1 MLEMLMGLL
10 LAVVLAM
17 LVFRAT
23 GASAHSFGR
32 LQDELQLQEARR
44 HILTQLEKIICYD
57 AQRVIRLQE
66 NGQITCTMVDAC
78 KRVTIYSEKQGLYKK
93 TSKNNGIGVNPVS
106 LEGVGVTGWQLQ
118 PDSEPVTVTSESIYS
133 SDGFIDYLKVT
144 AAAANH
150 AGAVQRLH
158 RIRVSF
164 GPQMQALAAKGVL
177 AGRSLTGGEYL
188 QQAALYTSIEEVRL
202 PQMSFLRN
210 KCPSVLNKK
219 AVAEVGLS
227 ARFYYLKNNNSLL
240 LGREGLHGPT
250 MIVNPYSI
258 TTAKGSYYP
267 DRLVLISE
275 NGNIKLSAGTRLAQ
289 ALVLAKGMVTICEG
303 CQLNGFVMADK
314 IVIEGKADL
323 TPDTGAVEPMLT
335 PYFNYL

>member
-1 MLEMLMGLL
+1 MHSAKGSISLPCLLAALL
-10 LAVVLAM
+10 LAV
-17 LVFRAT
+17 
-23 GASAHSFGR
+23 SA
-32 LQDELQLQEARR
+32 QLSLLYAVRGYE
-44 HILTQLEKIICYD
+44 
-57 AQRVIRLQE
+57 
-66 NGQITCTMVDAC
+66 
-78 KRVTIYSEKQGLYKK
+78 SEKDYLREQQLRLLC
-93 TSKNNGIGVNPVS
+93 SSVLQAIGQEPRPAGKQ
-106 LEGVGVTGWQLQ
+106 LCYEGELQ

-144 AAAANH
+144 AVAANH

-164 GPQMQALAAKGVL
+164 GPQMQDLAAKSVL

-188 QQAALYTSIEEVRL
+188 QQAALYTSTEEVRL

-250 MIVNPYSI
+250 LIVNPYSI
-258 TTAKGSYYP
+258 TTAEGSYYP

-275 NGNIKLSAGTRLAQ
+275 NGNIKLGAGTRLAQ

>member
-1 MLEMLMGLL
+1 MIYSVKGSISLPCLLAALL
-10 LAVVLAM
+10 LAL
-17 LVFRAT
+17 
-23 GASAHSFGR
+23 SA
-32 LQDELQLQEARR
+32 QLSLLYAVRGYE
-44 HILTQLEKIICYD
+44 
-57 AQRVIRLQE
+57 
-66 NGQITCTMVDAC
+66 
-78 KRVTIYSEKQGLYKK
+78 SEKDFLREQQLRLLC
-93 TSKNNGIGVNPVS
+93 SSVLQAIGQEPRPPGRQVCY
-106 LEGVGVTGWQLQ
+106 EGELQ

-323 TPDTGAVEPMLT
+323 TPYTGAVEPMLT

>member
-1 MLEMLMGLL
+1 MIYSVKGSISLPCLLAALL
-10 LAVVLAM
+10 LALSAQLSLLYAVRGYESEKDFLREQQLRLLCSSVLQAIGQEPQPAGTQ
-17 LVFRAT
+17 LCYE
-23 GASAHSFGR
+23 G
-32 LQDELQLQEARR
+32 ELQPG
-44 HILTQLEKIICYD
+44 
-57 AQRVIRLQE
+57 
-66 NGQITCTMVDAC
+66 N
-78 KRVTIYSEKQGLYKK
+78 
-93 TSKNNGIGVNPVS
+93 
-106 LEGVGVTGWQLQ
+106 
-118 PDSEPVTVTSESIYS
+118 EPVKVTSESSYS
-133 SDGFIDYLKVT
+133 SDGQIDYLKVS
-144 AAAANH
+144 AVAANH
-150 AGAVQRLH
+150 VGAVQRLH

-323 TPDTGAVEPMLT
+323 TPYTGAVEPMLT

>member
-1 MLEMLMGLL
+1 MYSAKGSVSLPCLLAALL
-10 LAVVLAM
+10 LAL
-17 LVFRAT
+17 
-23 GASAHSFGR
+23 SA
-32 LQDELQLQEARR
+32 QLSLLYAVRGYE
-44 HILTQLEKIICYD
+44 
-57 AQRVIRLQE
+57 
-66 NGQITCTMVDAC
+66 
-78 KRVTIYSEKQGLYKK
+78 SEKDFLREQQLRLLC
-93 TSKNNGIGVNPVS
+93 SSVLQAIGQEPRPPGRQ
-106 LEGVGVTGWQLQ
+106 LCYEGELQ

-144 AAAANH
+144 AAAVNH

-164 GPQMQALAAKGVL
+164 GPQMQALAAKSVL

-188 QQAALYTSIEEVRL
+188 QQAALYTSTEEVKL
-202 PQMSFLRN
+202 PQMSFLRD

-219 AVAEVGLS
+219 SVAEVGFS
-227 ARFYYLKNNNSLL
+227 ARFYYLKNNNSLS
-240 LGREGLHGPT
+240 LGTEGLRGPT
-250 MIVNPYSI
+250 MIVNPFSI
-258 TTAKGSYYP
+258 NTAEGSYYP

-275 NGNIKLSAGTRLAQ
+275 NGNIKLGAGTRMAQ
-289 ALVLAKGMVTICEG
+289 ALVLAKGKVTICEG

-314 IVIEGKADL
+314 IVIEGNADL

>member
-1 MLEMLMGLL
+1 MMHSAKGSISLPCLLAALL
-10 LAVVLAM
+10 LALSAQLCLHYAVKGYEAEKEFLRGQQLRLLCGSVLQAIGQKPQPAGTQ
-17 LVFRAT
+17 LCYE
-23 GASAHSFGR
+23 G
-32 LQDELQLQEARR
+32 ELQPG
-44 HILTQLEKIICYD
+44 
-57 AQRVIRLQE
+57 
-66 NGQITCTMVDAC
+66 N
-78 KRVTIYSEKQGLYKK
+78 
-93 TSKNNGIGVNPVS
+93 
-106 LEGVGVTGWQLQ
+106 
-118 PDSEPVTVTSESIYS
+118 EPVTVTSESSYS
-133 SDGFIDYLKVT
+133 SDGQIDYLKVS
-144 AAAANH
+144 AVAANH
-150 AGAVQRLH
+150 VGAVQRLH
-158 RIRVSF
+158 RLRVSF
-164 GPQMQALAAKGVL
+164 SPEMRKLAAKSVL

-188 QQAALYTSIEEVRL
+188 QQAALYTSTEEVRL

-219 AVAEVGLS
+219 SVAEVGLS

-240 LGREGLHGPT
+240 LGTEGLHGPT

-258 TTAKGSYYP
+258 TTAEGSYYP

>member
-1 MLEMLMGLL
+1 M
-10 LAVVLAM
+10 
-17 LVFRAT
+17 
-23 GASAHSFGR
+23 
-32 LQDELQLQEARR
+32 
-44 HILTQLEKIICYD
+44 
-57 AQRVIRLQE
+57 
-66 NGQITCTMVDAC
+66 
-78 KRVTIYSEKQGLYKK
+78 
-93 TSKNNGIGVNPVS
+93 
-106 LEGVGVTGWQLQ
+106 
-118 PDSEPVTVTSESIYS
+118 TVTSESIYS

-164 GPQMQALAAKGVL
+164 GSQMQALAAKSDQDIMSVL

-188 QQAALYTSIEEVRL
+188 QQAALYTSTEEVRL

-210 KCPSVLNKK
+210 KCPSVLNKN

-240 LGREGLHGPT
+240 LGTEGLHGPT
-250 MIVNPYSI
+250 LIVNPYSI
-258 TTAKGSYYP
+258 TTAEGSYYP

-275 NGNIKLSAGTRLAQ
+275 NGNIKLNAGTRLAQ

-314 IVIEGKADL
+314 IVIEGKANL

>member
-1 MLEMLMGLL
+1 MHSAKGSISLPCLLAALL
-10 LAVVLAM
+10 LALSAQLCLLYAVKGYEAEKDFLRGQQLRLLCGSVLQAM
-17 LVFRAT
+17 GQKPQPAGTQLCYE
-23 GASAHSFGR
+23 G
-32 LQDELQLQEARR
+32 ELQPG
-44 HILTQLEKIICYD
+44 
-57 AQRVIRLQE
+57 
-66 NGQITCTMVDAC
+66 N
-78 KRVTIYSEKQGLYKK
+78 
-93 TSKNNGIGVNPVS
+93 
-106 LEGVGVTGWQLQ
+106 
-118 PDSEPVTVTSESIYS
+118 EPVTVTSESIYS
-133 SDGFIDYLKVT
+133 SDGQIDYLKVS
-144 AAAANH
+144 AVAANH
-150 AGAVQRLH
+150 VGAVQRLH
-158 RIRVSF
+158 RLRVNFS
-164 GPQMQALAAKGVL
+164 PEMRKLAAKSVL

-188 QQAALYTSIEEVRL
+188 QQAALYTSTEEVRL

-240 LGREGLHGPT
+240 LGTEGLHGPT

-258 TTAKGSYYP
+258 TTAEGSYYP

-275 NGNIKLSAGTRLAQ
+275 NGNIKLGAGTRLAQ

-323 TPDTGAVEPMLT
+323 TSDTGAVEPMLT

>member
-1 MLEMLMGLL
+1 M
-10 LAVVLAM
+10 
-17 LVFRAT
+17 
-23 GASAHSFGR
+23 
-32 LQDELQLQEARR
+32 
-44 HILTQLEKIICYD
+44 
-57 AQRVIRLQE
+57 VIRS
-66 NGQITCTMVDAC
+66 CT
-78 KRVTIYSEKQGLYKK
+78 T
-93 TSKNNGIGVNPVS
+93 
-106 LEGVGVTGWQLQ
+106 
-118 PDSEPVTVTSESIYS
+118 
-133 SDGFIDYLKVT
+133 
-144 AAAANH
+144 
-150 AGAVQRLH
+150 
-158 RIRVSF
+158 
-164 GPQMQALAAKGVL
+164 ALAAVP
-177 AGRSLTGGEYL
+177 ADNPSL
-188 QQAALYTSIEEVRL
+188 I

-210 KCPSVLNKK
+210 KCPSVLNNK

-240 LGREGLHGPT
+240 LGTEGLHGPT

-275 NGNIKLSAGTRLAQ
+275 NGNIKLGAGTRLAQ
-289 ALVLAKGMVTICEG
+289 ALVLAKGKVTICEG

>member
-1 MLEMLMGLL
+1 MMHSAKGSISLPCLLAALL
-10 LAVVLAM
+10 LALSAQLCLLYAVKGYEAEKDFLRGQQLRLLCGSVLQT
-17 LVFRAT
+17 LGCAT
-23 GASAHSFGR
+23 QPAGTQLCYEG
-32 LQDELQLQEARR
+32 ELQPG
-44 HILTQLEKIICYD
+44 
-57 AQRVIRLQE
+57 
-66 NGQITCTMVDAC
+66 N
-78 KRVTIYSEKQGLYKK
+78 
-93 TSKNNGIGVNPVS
+93 
-106 LEGVGVTGWQLQ
+106 
-118 PDSEPVTVTSESIYS
+118 EPVTVTSESSYS
-133 SDGFIDYLKVT
+133 SDGQIDYLKVS
-144 AAAANH
+144 AIAANH
-150 AGAVQRLH
+150 VGAVQRLH
-158 RIRVSF
+158 RLRVSF
-164 GPQMQALAAKGVL
+164 SPEMRKLAAKSVL

-188 QQAALYTSIEEVRL
+188 QQAALYTSTEEVRL

-240 LGREGLHGPT
+240 LGTEGLHGPT
-250 MIVNPYSI
+250 LIVNPYSI
-258 TTAKGSYYP
+258 TTAEGSYYP

-275 NGNIKLSAGTRLAQ
+275 NGNIKLGAGTRLAQ